1 MRRPW
6 TLNLSPGRATLHC
19 ETTGSGKIRQI
30 FIISRG
36 SILVKCPS
44 VSDSLLAV
52 SASGDNSDMNTRF
65 NQLCISLL
73 IKVWD
78 VLTTVKTYL
87 RFILFF
93 GKWMSLEILRYKRIL
108 TPYATGHP
116 AHCWCPLVERHQLVH
131 QKPASWLLF
140 KNVKWP
146 VVHYV
151 FATLQPLNKRRQMI
165 NHGLLIRLSIIYS
178 YILTCGF

>member
-1 MRRPW
+1 MW
-6 TLNLSPGRATLHC
+6 LCNNNSELATLQC
-19 ETTGSGKIRQI
+19 EKTGSGKIRQI

-36 SILVKCPS
+36 PILVKCPS
-44 VSDSLLAV
+44 V
-52 SASGDNSDMNTRF
+52 

-73 IKVWD
+73 IQVWD
-78 VLTTVKTYL
+78 VIKTVKTYL

-116 AHCWCPLVERHQLVH
+116 ARCWCPLVERHQLVYR
-131 QKPASWLLF
+131 QPASWLLF

-146 VVHYV
+146 VVHDV
-151 FATLQPLNKRRQMI
+151 FSTLQPLNKRRQMV
-165 NHGLLIRLSIIYS
+165 NHDLLIRLSIIYR
-178 YILTCGF
+178 YILD